1 MFVLSAK
8 ETSRTG
14 TLLSLQNNDK
24 ERDVIA
30 ATASAHGQ
38 GAIAV
43 VRLSGAEVLRVVEK
57 IFSAA
62 SFSIRKIKSHRMYYG
77 EIHRR
82 GEIIDEVMLCYMKSP
97 RSFTCEDSVEIFC
110 HGGMFVVSE
119 ILATVLENGARLAE
133 PGEFTK
139 RAFLNGRINLS
150 QAEAVMDLINSKNG
164 AARRAALR
172 QLGGGLSA
180 RVERVRDKILTWL
193 AHIELSID
201 YPEHEDESR
210 NASEILFESGALLS
224 DLKKLNETAN
234 IGRVI
239 REGVRTAIIGRPNVG
254 KSTLLNAI
262 LHENRAI
269 VHETAGTTRDV
280 LTEEVRVG
288 DVPLVIMDTA
298 GLRET
303 ADPIEKIGI
312 EKTREAAIDAEL
324 ILYVADSTD
333 GLTDDDAAIIKN
345 FSHAKIIILMNK
357 SDLRRRAGRAPDFEG
372 LSQQGNRHHERDE
385 RVNESSTECAP
396 DFEGMSQQDNRRHER
411 DERVNESSAEC
422 ASYFEGLSQQNN
434 QHQERDERA
443 NESSAECAPDFERV
457 SQQNNQHQERNERV
471 NESSAKCAPDFE
483 GMSQQDNRRHERNER
498 VLLTG
503 EPHSVLP
510 NCGEHPFIALSAK
523 TGDGL
528 DLLFA
533 KIRESFLSGI
543 GAGGETDI
551 ITRERHKVLLSQT
564 IFYVE
569 KAMLELREGVPEDL
583 VSVSLRAAYI
593 ALGEI
598 LGAEIGDDIV
608 DRIFA
613 EFCVGK

>member
-1 MFVLSAK
+1 MH
-8 ETSRTG
+8 
-14 TLLSLQNNDK
+14 DK

-30 ATASAHGQ
+30 AIASAHGQ
-38 GAIAV
+38 GAIGV

-57 IFSAA
+57 IFSQGKNFDAENFA
-62 SFSIRKIKSHRMYYG
+62 QKNSYEEILARKNFNEEILAQKNSYEEKKFSGFPVHKMKSHKMYYG
-77 EIHRR
+77 KIFRR
-82 GEIIDEVMLCYMKSP
+82 AETIDEVLLCYMKSP
-97 RSFTCEDSVEIFC
+97 RSFTGEDSVEIFC

-119 ILATVLENGARLAE
+119 VLATVLENGARPAE

-139 RAFLNGRINLS
+139 RAFLNGRINLA
-150 QAEAVMDLINSKNG
+150 QAEAVMDLICAKNG

-201 YPEHEDESR
+201 YPEHEDEAR
-210 NASEILFESGALLS
+210 NSAEILREIDAVLFDLLA
-224 DLKKLNETAN
+224 LNETAK

-280 LTEEVRVG
+280 LTEEIRVG
-288 DVPLVIMDTA
+288 DVPLVITDTA

-312 EKTREAAIDAEL
+312 EKTRETARDAEL
-324 ILYVADSTD
+324 ILYVADATC
-333 GLTDDDAAIIKN
+333 GFTHDDAAIVKN

-357 SDLRRRAGRAPDFEG
+357 SDLKNPQENAI
-372 LSQQGNRHHERDE
+372 L
-385 RVNESSTECAP
+385 
-396 DFEGMSQQDNRRHER
+396 
-411 DERVNESSAEC
+411 
-422 ASYFEGLSQQNN
+422 ASEAQNN
-434 QHQERDERA
+434 LRDGDDNFCDCDENFLPDDSEKT
-443 NESSAECAPDFERV
+443 NEHAAESKKHHAILASEA
-457 SQQNNQHQERNERV
+457 QNNLRDGDG
-471 NESSAKCAPDFE
+471 KFCDC
-483 GMSQQDNRRHERNER
+483 HENF
-498 VLLTG
+498 
-503 EPHSVLP
+503 LP
-510 NCGEHPFIALSAK
+510 ISAK

-533 KIRESFLSGI
+533 KIREIFLAGSGEFS
-543 GAGGETDI
+543 GGETDI
-551 ITRERHKVLLSQT
+551 ITRERHKMLLSQA
-564 IFYVE
+564 IFHTE
-569 KAMLELREGVPEDL
+569 KAMHELRDGVPEDL